1 MNQEIRQ
8 RVERAIT
15 ALKQGQLIIL
25 TDDAQREHEGDLVGL
40 ASFATT
46 GKR

>member
-25 TDDAQREHEGDLVGL
+25 TGRCPA
-40 ASFATT
+40 
-46 GKR
+46 